1 MARLIYKQKRF
12 GAEALNTIR
21 IANNICAEYAAAG
34 YDLTLRQLYYQFVAR
49 GYIANKQ
56 SEYKRL
62 GDIINDARMAGL
74 LDWNYLV
81 DRTRN
86 IEKRGQWAHPRDIIE
101 TAAKTFHTD
110 WWKDQPV
117 HVEVWVEKEALAGV
131 VENTCWGYDVTSL
144 ACRGYMSQ
152 SEQWAASQRF
162 LGFIREGKRVVIVH
176 LGDHDPSGVD
186 MSRDNEE
193 RIQLF
198 LAHDLLREWAPGDG
212 QSHTYREIFEW
223 AKNKYD
229 LPSREPL
236 FELRRIALN
245 MDQIE
250 QYNPPPNPAKLTDSR
265 ATKYI
270 DEHGDESWELDALPP
285 DVLDQ
290 LIVDELSTLMDPDLF
305 EDAKI
310 REAQYR
316 QRISDLLARHG
327 DVLDEIDNI
336 ELEEDDD
343 DRES

>member
-1 MARLIYKQKRF
+1 MARIAYINKRF
-12 GAEALNTIR
+12 GADAMTTIAR
-21 IANNICAEYAAAG
+21 ANAICAEYAAAG

-49 GYIANKQ
+49 GLIANKQ

-86 IEKRGQWAHPRDIIE
+86 ITKRGQWEHPRDII
-101 TAAKTFHTD
+101 AAVAESFHTD
-110 WWKDQPV
+110 WWKTQNV

-131 VENTCWGYDVTSL
+131 VEQTCYGYDVTSL

-152 SEQWAASQRF
+152 SEMWAAAQRF
-162 LGFIREGKRVVIVH
+162 GQFIRQGKRIVIVH

-193 RIQLF
+193 RIELF
-198 LAHDLLREWAPGDG
+198 LASDLARVMRTSSTRFVD
-212 QSHTYREIFEW
+212 IFAE
-223 AKNKYD
+223 AKAAFD
-229 LPSREPL
+229 LPLDEPV

-250 QYNPPPNPAKLTDSR
+250 QYAPPPNPAKLTDSR

-270 DEHGDESWELDALPP
+270 DAHGYESWELDALPP

-290 LIVDELSTLMDPDLF
+290 LIVDELATLMDPYLF

-316 QRISDLLARHG
+316 RRISDLLLRHG
-327 DVLDEIDNI
+327 DVLDEIDM
-336 ELEEDDD
+336 EDDD